1 MKGTLISSDY
11 VKARDNSIRLIETNT
26 DTVIYD
32 DILDNEFNWQPLVD
46 IISGSY
52 TNLTLVYK
60 PELHLESISN
70 LVDKMTVQLPDVSI
84 SQSMVNLN
92 DIYPDVI
99 DDSSE
104 RFILTLGFQV
114 TNLLNISYRNYFSEI
129 ANDTG
134 ILSKFLESFIAK
146 VSHRQWIEVGKS
158 SFKTR
163 PFIINN
169 SPYKSS
175 TKNTSCH
182 HRQVAII

>member
-99 DDSSE
+99 DDS
-104 RFILTLGFQV
+104 
-114 TNLLNISYRNYFSEI
+114 
-129 ANDTG
+129 
-134 ILSKFLESFIAK
+134 
-146 VSHRQWIEVGKS
+146 
-158 SFKTR
+158 
-163 PFIINN
+163 
-169 SPYKSS
+169 
-175 TKNTSCH
+175 
-182 HRQVAII
+182 